1 MFSKRNFYRHE
12 KNQRWYVIC
21 CNQDLINSIYLNY
34 RIKMIGSRTHECTV
48 IVVGDSGVGKTTLIT
63 TFNSEKTTLAN
74 INTIGVVNVNKEIG
88 I

>member
-1 MFSKRNFYRHE
+1 
-12 KNQRWYVIC
+12 
-21 CNQDLINSIYLNY
+21 
-34 RIKMIGSRTHECTV
+34 MIGSRTHECTV

-88 I
+88 IQGNNLMMKIFDTAG

>member
-1 MFSKRNFYRHE
+1 
-12 KNQRWYVIC
+12 
-21 CNQDLINSIYLNY
+21 
-34 RIKMIGSRTHECTV
+34 MISNRSLECTV